1 MILFVLRF
9 GKQRN
14 EIMNERSTIIFKALS
29 DPNRLRIL
37 KVLQGRILC
46 ACEVKDVFGLAG
58 STISQHMSILREA
71 GFITEEKKGK
81 WVHYSINMR
90 PSDPRVSSILSML
103 DYWIQD
109 DELVSETLK
118 AVPPL
123 KDTINCCKTPSKK

>member
-1 MILFVLRF
+1 
-9 GKQRN
+9 
-14 EIMNERSTIIFKALS
+14 MNEHSTNIFKALS

-37 KVLQGRILC
+37 KVLQGRVLC

-90 PSDPRVSSILSML
+90 PSDPRVGSILSML

-109 DELVSETLK
+109 TDIIAQDSK
-118 AVPPL
+118 AVS
-123 KDTINCCKTPSKK
+123 KMKSKITCCSDNKAQQ